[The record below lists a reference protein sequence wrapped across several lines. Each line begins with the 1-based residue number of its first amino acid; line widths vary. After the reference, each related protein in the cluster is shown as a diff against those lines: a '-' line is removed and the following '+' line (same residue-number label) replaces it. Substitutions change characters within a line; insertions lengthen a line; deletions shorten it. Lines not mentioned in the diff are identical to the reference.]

1 MKSDDPE
8 SPSYV
13 PSLFAF
19 TTSPERKRIYNSL
32 SRFEA
37 VQRRRQSK
45 EVEADY
51 FFNNEPEPAPIPDD
65 GDAAAL
71 PDTAE
76 PVVFSDNCDSS
87 PNTHSVT
94 VEIQTDLTMS
104 QLTSLEYDC
113 QQRVNEMHIIQ
124 QEQSKKSYPTEENL
138 KADQKLLTFYTG
150 LTSAIIFNS
159 LFQLV
164 SSSVPHAP
172 NSKLSNIECFI
183 LTLMKLRLNLSNY
196 DLGFRFSVCE
206 TTVGRILKKWIVA
219 MDIRLSPLIAWPD
232 RNSVQKTMPYS
243 FRRNYGL
250 SVISIIDCFEI
261 FIEKPSNLLA
271 KSCTWSSYK
280 HYNTAKYLISITPQG
295 VINFISRG
303 WGGRTSDKYITE
315 HSGYLRKLCYGDVV
329 LADRGFNISDSIAV
343 TGATLA
349 IPPYTRGRNQI
360 SAIEVENTRK
370 LANARIHVER
380 VIGVMRQRFSIL
392 SATGVLPKDLVKT
405 KLGEG
410 VLLDSIV
417 RVCCALNNVCEG
429 IVPFD

>member
-164 SSSVPHAP
+164 SFSVPHAP

-219 MDIRLSPLIAWPD
+219 MDIHLSPLIAWPD
-232 RNSVQKTMPYS
+232 RNNFDGTM
-243 FRRNYGL
+243 
-250 SVISIIDCFEI
+250 V
-261 FIEKPSNLLA
+261 
-271 KSCTWSSYK
+271 
-280 HYNTAKYLISITPQG
+280 
-295 VINFISRG
+295 
-303 WGGRTSDKYITE
+303 
-315 HSGYLRKLCYGDVV
+315 
-329 LADRGFNISDSIAV
+329 
-343 TGATLA
+343 
-349 IPPYTRGRNQI
+349 
-360 SAIEVENTRK
+360 
-370 LANARIHVER
+370 
-380 VIGVMRQRFSIL
+380 
-392 SATGVLPKDLVKT
+392 
-405 KLGEG
+405 
-410 VLLDSIV
+410 
-417 RVCCALNNVCEG
+417 
-429 IVPFD
+429 